1 MHEIVAYCFLKDKRE
16 VWSKSTSAFVT
27 PFFLPIPIH
36 RHSLS
41 FWCFHSLHFTFSH
54 QLEFILLCGL
64 RWKSNLRVFFFLPDR
79 EPIFPTPFLN
89 NSFLPPWFVKAP
101 VFWVTKTGNSQ
112 WHYATKITCFQ
123 CLTTWLAKH
132 VVTYTHTLY
141 VEAEHVAVG
150 PVIGL
155 SIFNRMF

>member
-1 MHEIVAYCFLKDKRE
+1 MPLLPPSFCQSQSTDTPWVFDAFTLYISLFHISWNLFCCV
-16 VWSKSTSAFVT
+16 VWGENLT
-27 PFFLPIPIH
+27 
-36 RHSLS
+36 
-41 FWCFHSLHFTFSH
+41 W
-54 QLEFILLCGL
+54 EF
-64 RWKSNLRVFFFLPDR
+64 FFFLPDR

-132 VVTYTHTLY
+132 MVTYTHTLY